1 RGVAMK
7 RRMTLRSGGT
17 AIAARAGIVSGM
29 LISSLFINGA
39 NASELIYY
47 PLNPSFGGN
56 PLNGP
61 VLMNSAQ
68 AQNKHT
74 DPSAGAARAGF
85 EPKSALQQFNET
97 LERSILNRLASSA
110 SASISGPGLGL
121 QPGTVETGNF
131 VIDIVDLG
139 GGLLRITTT
148 DKVNGTSSSF
158 EVAS

>member
-1 RGVAMK
+1 MPIMK
-7 RRMTLRSGGT
+7 LRSAG
-17 AIAARAGIVSGM
+17 AAKAVRAGLLSGM
-29 LISSLFINGA
+29 LAGSVSINGA
-39 NASELIYY
+39 GASELVYY

-74 DPSAGAARAGF
+74 DPSAGSGRAGL
-85 EPKSALQQFNET
+85 EPKTPLQQFNET

-110 SASISGPGLGL
+110 SANITGPGFGL

-139 GGLLRITTT
+139 GGQLRITTT